1 MIKNTFLAG
10 CIFIL
15 AGLLLGCSAGQ
26 EVPQQDWVV
35 TGMHPTYP
43 PARFVVGVG
52 SGATHQEADDRARGE
67 VGKFFKAQIVAID
80 LQEQQYN
87 RIERDGVTVETNEV
101 DFKTFTRVRA
111 KVDLEGVKVV
121 SRRQLQG
128 EQHSLAVLDKAK
140 AVGRLLQ
147 QVADLDNEVAAL
159 VKKGKGQAPGS
170 LHATARALHLS
181 VLRKKWEAHL
191 DLLGGRAPKAAV
203 SDLDLALQLGKLLR
217 THAAVALSSQSTE
230 LAGYT
235 KEALIANGLAVA
247 RSAAAGPT
255 PVKVTVHLAM
265 KEDEDAKQ
273 PLVSYE
279 VTLAATWMGET
290 IARTNYAERI
300 VHKSLEQARLKA
312 LYDIRDRAVR
322 PFCQSVQEA
331 ILGDFQR

>member
-1 MIKNTFLAG
+1 MIRNTFLVV
-10 CIFIL
+10 CFL
-15 AGLLLGCSAGQ
+15 LVPGLLLSCSAGQ
-26 EVPQQDWVV
+26 EVPQKDWVV
-35 TGMHPTYP
+35 TGMHQGYP

-87 RIERDGVTVETNEV
+87 RTERDGVTVETHEV

-121 SRRQLQG
+121 SRRQRQG

-140 AVGRLLQ
+140 AASRLLQ
-147 QVADLDNEVAAL
+147 QVADLDGKVAVL

-181 VLRKKWEAHL
+181 VLRKKWAAHL
-191 DLLGGRAPKAAV
+191 RLLGGRAPKAGV

-217 THAAVALSSQSTE
+217 THAPVVVSTQSKE
-230 LAGYT
+230 LAMYVT
-235 KEALIANGLAVA
+235 EALIADGLAVA
-247 RSAAAGPT
+247 RGASGGST

-265 KEDEDAKQ
+265 KEEDDAKQ

-279 VTLAATWMGET
+279 VTLSATWMGET
-290 IARTNYAERI
+290 VARTNYAERI
-300 VHKSLEQARLKA
+300 MHKSLEQARLKA

-322 PFCQSVQEA
+322 PFCQSVQKA